1 MVNDPKVER
10 QYEEHQAKMAEMI
23 AADETADPGELE
35 PLEEVAF
42 AYGLSD
48 VEEVQ
53 EEEGEDDQG
62 ESE

>member
-1 MVNDPKVER
+1 
-10 QYEEHQAKMAEMI
+10 MAEMI